1 MKKDNLLK
9 LMREVGLSELE
20 ATIYIWLLEN
30 KRSTGYKIAGKIG
43 KPVAN
48 TYKAL
53 KSLQKKGAVLSDETT
68 GTAYFDTI
76 PVKEF
81 LNKIENEFARKK
93 ERIIEEVKQLEVI
106 EEKTGI
112 FELQSIEL
120 MFEKAATII
129 KTATSSLLI
138 DGHPAPLMMLK
149 DCILAKRKDK
159 ISILLKNYDKT
170 EFEGIKQLHN
180 PKTEMHLGGLQA
192 QWIVVIKDASEA
204 LLAFF
209 DHHGEELKH
218 CIWIR
223 DPYISL
229 ILFNGSS
236 LEFNLT
242 EVFKVVYGD
251 NEDKINKIKE
261 INLSYEPIFKLF
273 VNAEK
278 NIFGGN
284 IKS

>member
-1 MKKDNLLK
+1 
-9 LMREVGLSELE
+9 MRDVGLSELE

-30 KRSTGYKIAGKIG
+30 KRSTGYKIAGQIG

-53 KSLQKKGAVLSDETT
+53 KSLQNKGAVLSDDST
-68 GTAYFDTI
+68 GTTYFDTI
-76 PVKEF
+76 PVEEF
-81 LNKIENEFARKK
+81 LNKIENEFIKKK
-93 ERIIEEVKQLEVI
+93 ERIIFEARQLDVKQ
-106 EEKTGI
+106 EKAGI
-112 FELQSIEL
+112 YELQSIDL
-120 MFEKAATII
+120 MYEKAVAII
-129 KTATSSLLI
+129 TSAETSLLI
-138 DGHPAPLMMLK
+138 DGHPAPLNMLRN
-149 DCILAKRKDK
+149 CILAKKDDN
-159 ISILLKNYDKT
+159 IPILIKNYDET

-180 PKTEMHLGGLQA
+180 PRTEMHLGGLQA
-192 QWIVVIKDASEA
+192 QWIVVIKDANEA

-209 DHHGEELKH
+209 DQSGEELKH
-218 CIWIR
+218 CIWIL

-229 ILFNGSS
+229 ILFNGTS

-242 EVFKVVYGD
+242 EIFKEVYSD
-251 NEDKINKIKE
+251 NENKIAKIKK

-284 IKS
+284 KKS

>member
-1 MKKDNLLK
+1 MKNENLLN
-9 LMREVGLSELE
+9 LMRELGLSELE

-30 KRSTGYKIAGKIG
+30 RRSTGYKISGKIG

-53 KSLQKKGAVLSDETT
+53 KSLQNKGAVIRDETT
-68 GTAYFDTI
+68 GTSYFDTI
-76 PVKEF
+76 PVEEF
-81 LNKIENEFARKK
+81 LNKIENEFSRKK
-93 ERIIEEVKQLEVI
+93 ERIIDEVKQLDVI
-106 EEKTGI
+106 QEKTGI
-112 FELQSIEL
+112 FELDSIEL
-120 MFEKAATII
+120 MYEKAASII
-129 KTATSSLLI
+129 KSAETSLLI
-138 DGHPAPLMMLK
+138 DGHPAPMNMLK
-149 DCILAKRKDK
+149 DCILAKRNAD
-159 ISILLKNYDKT
+159 IPILLKNYDEL

-180 PKTEMHLGGLQA
+180 PNTEMHLGGLQA
-192 QWIVVIKDASEA
+192 QWIVVIKDATEA

-209 DHHGEELKH
+209 DHSGEELKH

-242 EVFKVVYGD
+242 EVFKEVYGD
-251 NEDKINKIKE
+251 NENKIDNIKK
-261 INLSYEPIFKLF
+261 INLSYEPIFRLF
-273 VNAEK
+273 VQAEK

-284 IKS
+284 KKS